1 MKKKAIMLIIILASA
16 SLVGIVLTQLFWVG
30 KAFELKE
37 EQFDNSVRIS
47 MKSVLNRFLDHKND
61 SLFND
66 ELGKLKCRK
75 FRLEVIDF
83 IEPVLLDSLIHEE
96 LELLDIRDSYKYV
109 LYSKSTGKFLTG
121 DFQDAEEDLLESKFQ
136 FSVASIYTPGDYY
149 ISIYFP
155 GKKYMILEQLN
166 VWVVLSVIFLIVLL
180 INFVY
185 VIYTIMR
192 QKKLSEVKSDFINN
206 LTHEFKTP
214 IATSSLAAEMLLRPE
229 IENEPGKIQK
239 YANVILDE
247 NHRLQDQVEQVLQIA
262 ALETGNLSYRSLK
275 VDIHQIISNVLGS
288 FDIKIKENIIEMKVA
303 LEAKEHFI
311 IGDREHLQNIFSNL
325 VDNAI
330 KYSPVN
336 PQIKIRTW
344 NVPGGIMIRVEDNGI
359 GIRKEY
365 QKHIFKKLYRVPTGN
380 IHEARGFGL
389 GLYYVKTV
397 VDHHNGRIGLNSQPG
412 TGSSFNIFLPFKSQR
427 K

>member
-1 MKKKAIMLIIILASA
+1 
-16 SLVGIVLTQLFWVG
+16 
-30 KAFELKE
+30 
-37 EQFDNSVRIS
+37 
-47 MKSVLNRFLDHKND
+47 
-61 SLFND
+61 
-66 ELGKLKCRK
+66 
-75 FRLEVIDF
+75 
-83 IEPVLLDSLIHEE
+83 
-96 LELLDIRDSYKYV
+96 
-109 LYSKSTGKFLTG
+109 
-121 DFQDAEEDLLESKFQ
+121 
-136 FSVASIYTPGDYY
+136 
-149 ISIYFP
+149 
-155 GKKYMILEQLN
+155 
-166 VWVVLSVIFLIVLL
+166 
-180 INFVY
+180 
-185 VIYTIMR
+185 MR

-275 VDIHQIISNVLGS
+275 VDIHHIISNVLGS

-397 VDHHNGRIGLNSQPG
+397 VDHHNGRIGLNSQLG